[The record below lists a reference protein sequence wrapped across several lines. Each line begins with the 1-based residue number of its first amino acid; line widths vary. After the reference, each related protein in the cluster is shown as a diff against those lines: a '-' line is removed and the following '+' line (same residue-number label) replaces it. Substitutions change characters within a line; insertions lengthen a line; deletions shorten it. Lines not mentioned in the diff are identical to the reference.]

1 LLTGCSAG
9 PESIKSSPTWEEAKA
24 VTQSTTL
31 QIVDLIPSEKVVS
44 VDQHEK
50 GGLFSCDGDQHTWTG
65 ATYVTVQPGSD
76 IEEVMKR
83 IKPTLED
90 LLRDRGAF
98 AVSSRLDFFGDYA
111 LAAQSSTTSE
121 AYLLAMDEGDLI
133 VINSWSECFTLPE
146 SMYPGGGF

>member
-31 QIVDLIPSEKVVS
+31 QIVDLIPSEKV
-44 VDQHEK
+44 
-50 GGLFSCDGDQHTWTG
+50 
-65 ATYVTVQPGSD
+65 TYVTVQPGSD